1 LGLASFVFDEAVEK
15 ECRENG
21 IAVIK
26 QVGDSVVVYDENL
39 KTF

>member
-1 LGLASFVFDEAVEK
+1 MVFDEDIEVK
-15 ECRENG
+15 CIENG

-39 KTF
+39 KVY